1 MCLDPRTYDNS
12 QKENIEYEL
21 VNAIMAPYAAAE
33 MILLST
39 GFISQYTKIKN
50 RGSWQ
55 V

>member
-1 MCLDPRTYDNS
+1 MCLDPGTYDNS

-33 MILLST
+33 MILLVQVS
-39 GFISQYTKIKN
+39 FHNTKIN
-50 RGSWQ
+50 RSSWQ